1 MVTDVGDACRVAPV
15 YVNADKFVLEG
26 APPAPP
32 ELFAIARP
40 FVDRAVLR
48 FKGVKSDVERIASIV
63 IKARA
68 AGDLSED
75 AARQIWWDRG
85 HVLSS
90 PVQSRYLEA
99 RQFAL
104 VDKYQRARAGFPC
117 FDWPDR
123 HAREALEG
131 FVVAGEGAL
140 AAALALAHIERAMKS
155 LRLDWRERRRGIPA
169 QLSADQKDMVRATQA
184 ALIARIPLRNQAIL
198 LDAGAAQGWIA
209 AYGTNAERA
218 ALDAARDEIERDIAR
233 HI

>member
-1 MVTDVGDACRVAPV
+1 MTRGVTAV
-15 YVNADKFVLEG
+15 YVNDDKFVLES

-63 IKARA
+63 IKARD

-85 HVLSS
+85 HVLSG
-90 PVQSRYLEA
+90 PVQQRYLEA
-99 RQFAL
+99 LQFAL
-104 VDKYQRARAGFPC
+104 VDKYQRARAGFAC
-117 FDWPDR
+117 FDWPDG

-131 FVVAGEGAL
+131 FVAAGEGAL
-140 AAALALAHIERAMKS
+140 AATLALAHIERAMKS

-169 QLSADQKDMVRATQA
+169 HLSDDQKALVRATQA
-184 ALIARIPLRNQAIL
+184 ALIARIPLHNQAML
-198 LDAGAAQGWIA
+198 LDVGAVGEWVTPH
-209 AYGTNAERA
+209 GTTDERA
-218 ALDAARDEIERDIAR
+218 TLCTLCEEIERDVAR
-233 HI
+233 HA